1 MDTES
6 FNHLLLQTAFVFTAA
21 DGVVEDGEVEAL
33 AEFAMKHHLADQ
45 ITLDNLL
52 SQWSERFNREGTVFM
67 KQFLNTLPEL
77 ELNKKEKLRLLEMAA
92 LTAQI
97 DHVVWEGERTF
108 FKLLFYKLDIK
119 ESTVLK
125 KVKGID
131 ETYLPADDEDEDE
144 LYEEYF
150 NSLEIDKIVRP
161 HHQEG

>member
-1 MDTES
+1 MDKDS
-6 FNHLLLQTAFVFTAA
+6 FDHLLLETAFVFTAA
-21 DGVVEDGEVEAL
+21 DGVVEEGEVEAL
-33 AEFAMKHHLADQ
+33 TEFAAAHHLADKE
-45 ITLDNLL
+45 TLNTLL
-52 SQWSERFNREGTVFM
+52 SQWSERFNREGTGYM
-67 KQFLNTLPEL
+67 KAFLESLPEMDL
-77 ELNKKEKLRLLEMAA
+77 SKKEKIRLLQMAA

-97 DHVVWEGERTF
+97 DHMVWEGERTF

-131 ETYLPADDEDEDE
+131 ESYLPSDDDDEDE

-161 HHQEG
+161 HHND

>member
-1 MDTES
+1 MDKDS
-6 FNHLLLQTAFVFTAA
+6 FNRLLLETAFVCTAA
-21 DGVVEDGEVEAL
+21 DGVVEEGEVEAL
-33 AEFAMKHHLADQ
+33 TEFAASHHLADKEMLN
-45 ITLDNLL
+45 TLLT
-52 SQWSERFNREGTVFM
+52 QWSERFNREGIGYM
-67 KQFLNTLPEL
+67 KDFLESLPEPDL
-77 ELNKKEKLRLLEMAA
+77 SKKEKIRLLQMAV

-97 DHVVWEGERTF
+97 DQMVWEGERTF

-131 ETYLPADDEDEDE
+131 ESYLPSDDDDEDE

-161 HHQEG
+161 HHND

>member
-33 AEFAMKHHLADQ
+33 AEFAMKHHLADH

-52 SQWSERFNREGTVFM
+52 SQWSERFNREGTGFM